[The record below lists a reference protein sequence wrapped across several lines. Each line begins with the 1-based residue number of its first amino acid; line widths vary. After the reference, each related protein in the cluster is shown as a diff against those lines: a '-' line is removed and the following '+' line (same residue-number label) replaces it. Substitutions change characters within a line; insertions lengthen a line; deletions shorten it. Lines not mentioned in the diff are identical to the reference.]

1 MSLETKK
8 IKILYVITKSNWG
21 GAQRYVFDLA
31 SKLPTDKFEVAVT
44 SGGNGVLLQKLQ
56 SINIR
61 TLEIKSLKR
70 NINLFK
76 DIKLFWELFK
86 IFRNE
91 EPNIIHLNSSKMG
104 FAGTVAARFLM
115 LTFSSFNRNIPRII
129 FTVHG
134 WPFNED
140 RPMTV
145 KFIFKF
151 VSLVSLALST
161 KIICV
166 SENIKQQ
173 TPMLKIFTSK
183 LSVIKNG
190 IGLEK
195 IYGKEEARALILKKI
210 TQKLNF
216 DKNTVWLGSI
226 AELTKNKGLEFGL
239 EAMQKLS
246 NENLHWFIIGEGDL
260 EEKLKIKAIKLQIEK
275 QVHFL
280 GYLENASAYLKAFD
294 VYLLPSITEALGY
307 TLLEAG
313 MAAIP
318 IVASAVGGVPEII
331 EDKKTGLLV
340 EPKNPKALANAITYI
355 LENKEA
361 AKELRERL
369 HQKVLTKFTLNS
381 MLEKT
386 LVYYIEIF

>member
-1 MSLETKK
+1 M
-8 IKILYVITKSNWG
+8 
-21 GAQRYVFDLA
+21 
-31 SKLPTDKFEVAVT
+31 
-44 SGGNGVLLQKLQ
+44 
-56 SINIR
+56 
-61 TLEIKSLKR
+61 
-70 NINLFK
+70 
-76 DIKLFWELFK
+76 
-86 IFRNE
+86 
-91 EPNIIHLNSSKMG
+91 
-104 FAGTVAARFLM
+104 
-115 LTFSSFNRNIPRII
+115 
-129 FTVHG
+129 
-134 WPFNED
+134 
-140 RPMTV
+140 
-145 KFIFKF
+145 
-151 VSLVSLALST
+151 
-161 KIICV
+161 
-166 SENIKQQ
+166 
-173 TPMLKIFTSK
+173 
-183 LSVIKNG
+183 
-190 IGLEK
+190 
-195 IYGKEEARALILKKI
+195 ILKKI

-313 MAAIP
+313 MAEIP